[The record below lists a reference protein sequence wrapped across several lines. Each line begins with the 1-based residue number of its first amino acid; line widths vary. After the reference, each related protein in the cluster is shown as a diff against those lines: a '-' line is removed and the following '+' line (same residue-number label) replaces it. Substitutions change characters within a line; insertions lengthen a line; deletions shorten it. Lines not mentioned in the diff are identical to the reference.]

1 MASVGVISMGKMGVT
16 LAHSLINSGHEVFHA
31 SELRSE
37 ITKKNAIEAGV
48 IDVVNPEKLFDV
60 CNYVFCIIKDGDWR
74 TYAEMAINTKYRGIY
89 VDFNGLC
96 ENDID
101 WIIEAFNNSEVDY
114 VDGAIRG
121 WPLSEYKNIPD
132 EDNPAFA
139 DFEPRTMYLSG
150 DKSNDV
156 ARLHTDDFWVIN
168 ECQPPAKYVVLDIA
182 EAQKQKLNQS

>member
-1 MASVGVISMGKMGVT
+1 MASVGVISMGKMGAT

-37 ITKKNAIEAGV
+37 ITKKNAIDAGV